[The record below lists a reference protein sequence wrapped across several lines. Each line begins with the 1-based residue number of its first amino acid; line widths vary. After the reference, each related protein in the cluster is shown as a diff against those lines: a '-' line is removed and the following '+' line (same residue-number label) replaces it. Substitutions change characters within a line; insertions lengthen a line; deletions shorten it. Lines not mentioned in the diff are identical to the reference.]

1 MPDRKWPDIA
11 VVGAGAVGCYFGAML
26 ARAGMAV
33 TLIGRP
39 GRVEAIRRNG
49 LRFISG
55 DRDERVSIAATT
67 DIAAIRAAR
76 LVLFC
81 VKSTDTDSAAA
92 EMAPHLSADAVILNL
107 QNGVDNAERIRAHTR
122 STVVPVLVYA
132 AATMPEPGTVKHT
145 GGGNLVIGPGH
156 DDIVALFTAAHVPVK
171 ISADVNV
178 ELWIKLVMNCSYN
191 AVCALTGAPYG
202 VMVANPEVR
211 AVMIE
216 AVNEVVALA
225 KAKGIRLPDDIAD
238 AAIRLADV
246 MPQTMS
252 STAQD
257 IAKGR
262 PTEIDHLNGY
272 VMREGLRLGV
282 PTPVNAT
289 LHALTK
295 LLEGRVGKGA

>member
-1 MPDRKWPDIA
+1 
-11 VVGAGAVGCYFGAML
+11 
-26 ARAGMAV
+26 
-33 TLIGRP
+33 
-39 GRVEAIRRNG
+39 
-49 LRFISG
+49 
-55 DRDERVSIAATT
+55 
-67 DIAAIRAAR
+67 
-76 LVLFC
+76 
-81 VKSTDTDSAAA
+81 
-92 EMAPHLSADAVILNL
+92 
-107 QNGVDNAERIRAHTR
+107 
-122 STVVPVLVYA
+122 
-132 AATMPEPGTVKHT
+132 
-145 GGGNLVIGPGH
+145 
-156 DDIVALFTAAHVPVK
+156 VPVK
-171 ISADVNV
+171 ISADVDV

-272 VMREGLRLGV
+272 VMREGSRLGV
-282 PTPVNAT
+282 PTPVNTT

-295 LLEGRVGKGA
+295 MLEQSKRA

>member
-1 MPDRKWPDIA
+1 
-11 VVGAGAVGCYFGAML
+11 
-26 ARAGMAV
+26 
-33 TLIGRP
+33 LIGRP
-39 GRVEAIRRNG
+39 ARVEAIRRNG

-55 DRDERVSIAATT
+55 ERDERVPVVATT
-67 DIAAIRAAR
+67 DIAAAGAAR
-76 LVLFC
+76 LVLLC

-92 EMAPHLSADAVILNL
+92 DMAPHLSADTVILNL

-132 AATMPEPGTVKHT
+132 AATMPEPDTVRHT

-156 DDIVALFTAAHVPVK
+156 DDIAALFAAATVPVK
-171 ISADVNV
+171 ISGDIDV

-216 AVNEVVALA
+216 AVNEVAALA

-272 VMREGLRLGV
+272 VMREGARLGV
-282 PTPVNAT
+282 PTPVNTA

-295 LLEGRVGKGA
+295 LLEQTKRLQG